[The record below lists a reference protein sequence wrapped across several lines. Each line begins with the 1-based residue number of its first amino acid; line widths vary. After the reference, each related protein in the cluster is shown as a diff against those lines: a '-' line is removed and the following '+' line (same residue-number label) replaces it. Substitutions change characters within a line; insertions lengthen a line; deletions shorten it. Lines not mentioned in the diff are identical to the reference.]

1 MNVAR
6 NLAYIAVVEVLFH
19 NLSELFLL
27 LYCVFTIVVNKEWHE
42 DLGVELYKPLN

>member
-1 MNVAR
+1 MNMFRDFV
-6 NLAYIAVVEVLFH
+6 YIAVLEVLFH

-27 LYCVFTIVVNKEWHE
+27 LNCVFAIVVNEKWHE